1 MSAEPLLT
9 RRETEVLSRLAEGL
23 SNDEIAEQLVI
34 SPNTVKV
41 HLRNIF
47 EKMGVQSRTEATM
60 EAVRRGWIVV
70 PGLSTGPADAPPA
83 PLPHW
88 PPLRE
93 SWAPWQSLA
102 LLLALLLAAALAWWP
117 NRPAQIAAAP
127 FDSVTSDLSVLR
139 SSPLARLDA
148 PRWTSRAAMFTPRSR
163 AGAALID
170 GRLYVVG
177 GENGGGDTAVLE
189 MYDPA
194 YDAWQSL
201 PSRPAAARGAAAAA
215 LGEQL
220 YISGGCAGEQ
230 ALDRLDRYDPA
241 TQAWA
246 AAPRLPKPRCG
257 HAAAAF
263 AGRLFLFGGWDGV
276 AAVDT
281 LFIFDPASNGWE
293 EGHRLP
299 APRAFAAVLLLEKQ
313 IYLLGGH
320 DGSQQRA
327 EMWVYDPVADGWSAA
342 PPLPEARAGLAVAG
356 EGNSIYV
363 IGGGS
368 GSQPHLHERFD
379 LAAQAWSTLDSPR
392 SGPWHHAVAAM
403 IGPNLHIVGGWGN
416 DYLALHEA
424 YEASNLIFLP
434 FGVQGAP

>member
-70 PGLSTGPADAPPA
+70 PGLAATLAPQPAAPI
-83 PLPHW
+83 PHW

-93 SWAPWQSLA
+93 SWALWQSLG
-102 LLLALLLAAALAWWP
+102 LILALLLAATLAWWP
-117 NRPAQIAAAP
+117 NRVSQVAVASL
-127 FDSVTSDLSVLR
+127 DGVTSDLAALR
-139 SSPLARLDA
+139 VTPLPRLDA
-148 PRWTSRAAMFTPRSR
+148 ARWSSRAAMFTPRSR
-163 AGAALID
+163 AAAGLID
-170 GRLYVVG
+170 GRLYVAG
-177 GENGGGDTAVLE
+177 GENASGDSAVLE

-201 PSRPAAARGAAAAA
+201 PPRPVAARSAAAAS
-215 LGEQL
+215 LGDQL
-220 YISGGCAGEQ
+220 YISGGCAGDQ
-230 ALDRLDRYDPA
+230 ALARSDRFDPVGR
-241 TQAWA
+241 AWHD
-246 AAPRLPKPRCG
+246 APPLPEPRCG
-257 HAAAAF
+257 HAVVAF
-263 AGRLFLFGGWDGV
+263 DGRLYFFGGWDG
-276 AAVDT
+276 AAVVDT
-281 LFIFDPASNGWE
+281 LFIFDPVAARWE
-293 EGHRLP
+293 EGRRLP
-299 APRAFAAVLLLEKQ
+299 AARAFAAVLLLEKH
-313 IYLLGGH
+313 IYLLGGY

-327 EMWVYDPVADGWSAA
+327 EMWIYNPLADAWSAA
-342 PPLPEARAGLAVAG
+342 PPLPEPRAGLAVAG

-363 IGGGS
+363 IGGGQ

-392 SGPWHHAVAAM
+392 SGPWHHAVAVM

-424 YEASNLIFLP
+424 YEASNLLFLP
-434 FGVQGAP
+434 FGVQGAR